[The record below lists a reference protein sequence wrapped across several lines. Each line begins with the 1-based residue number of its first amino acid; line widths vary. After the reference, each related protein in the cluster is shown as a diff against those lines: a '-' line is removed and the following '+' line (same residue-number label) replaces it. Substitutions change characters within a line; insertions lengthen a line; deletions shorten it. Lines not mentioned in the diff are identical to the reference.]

1 MYNILLMVQIVVAL
15 GIISLVLIQH
25 GKGADAGAAFGGGG
39 PAGGG
44 ASGSVFGSRGAGNFL
59 SRTTAILALVFFMNS
74 LGLAWLVSHRDGTGG
89 SIINEAASPV
99 TETIPAVSSVPE
111 VPDSEASAAKA
122 EGGDEPETSAPATSD
137 VPEAPDST
145 DAPTT
150 SDVPEATVPVAA
162 PEIND
167 VPEAT
172 TDDVPE
178 ANAPTDTASS
188 STNDAAATSDESTK
202 E

>member
-39 PAGGG
+39 SAGGGG

-99 TETIPAVSSVPE
+99 TETVPAASSVPE
-111 VPDSEASAAKA
+111 VPDSEASAMKA
-122 EGGDEPETSAPATSD
+122 ESDVPESSAPAPATSD
-137 VPEAPDST
+137 VPEAAAT
-145 DAPTT
+145 AGAPTT
-150 SDVPEATVPVAA
+150 SDVPEAPATGAA
-162 PEIND
+162 SKVE
-167 VPEAT
+167 
-172 TDDVPE
+172 
-178 ANAPTDTASS
+178 
-188 STNDAAATSDESTK
+188 ATSDESTK